1 MEGQRQLGLLL
12 LLATIVLL
20 FMAYRRENYLTLAQ
34 YEAGYTT
41 IQPQFQGD
49 LRAMIAGISV

>member
-41 IQPQFQGD
+41 IQPQFQTD